1 MKVFRIKV
9 LLCLLV
15 LSLVVGAEA
24 FAQEDFNI
32 SKISPTLTGQANA
45 VVRISETS
53 WEILSKSEAKRRERT
68 VVTILN
74 EKGEDEHAQLY
85 VQYDKFTK
93 IADISGNLYD
103 SNGKLVKKLKNAD
116 IQDYGYGTAGDDITD
131 ARIKVAGFGRKT
143 YSYPYTIEY
152 IYESRNRNM
161 MFYPRWMP
169 ASDSETAVE
178 KAIYRIKTPAGF
190 VFRYKEYNGASAAE
204 KSKDK
209 DGADLYIWKLE
220 NRPAVNTRDSY
231 PLPLMEVSPMVLASP
246 AEFEIQDYKGNFNSW
261 EDLSKFYYTLNAGR
275 DVLPAATQTEIKN
288 LVSNAKSDREKILLI
303 YKWMQARSRYVSIQ
317 LGIGGWQTIDA
328 NTVASKGYGDCKG
341 LTNLTLAA
349 LRQAGITC
357 YAALIRAREE
367 ARIKP
372 DFPSSQFNHV
382 IACAI
387 VAKDT
392 IWLECTSQT
401 TPANFMGTF
410 TGGRPALIV
419 KPEGG
424 KLVMTPDY
432 KSHNN
437 VRTRKSEIKLEANG
451 DGQLG
456 VQTFYTGLRQ
466 ESRKEIMHRGNADE
480 QKKWLI
486 NQMNLPSLDLER
498 FELADGKGTEPS
510 ISEKLTLKVRNCA
523 TKSGTRLFVK
533 PNILSTHYELPAVTE
548 RTTDFYLPPA
558 DYDFTDL
565 DTALYIIPD
574 GFKPESSLP
583 VAQITSV
590 FGSMES
596 STVYSKNTLLCTRKL
611 ILKGG
616 RYPANEYANW
626 IAFLKKVRKADRAQV
641 VFIEKVD

>member
-1 MKVFRIKV
+1 MIRF
-9 LLCLLV
+9 LLLV
-15 LSLVVGAEA
+15 FGLITGVAA

-32 SKISPTLTGQANA
+32 AKINPSLIDQANA

-74 EKGEDEHAQLY
+74 EQGEDEHAQLY

-93 IADISGNLYD
+93 IADISGNLFD
-103 SNGKLVKKLKNAD
+103 ANGKLVKKLKNAD
-116 IQDYGYGTAGDDITD
+116 IEDYGYGIAGDDITD
-131 ARIKVAGFGRKT
+131 ARIKVAGFGKKA

-152 IYESRNRNM
+152 SYESRNRNM

-169 ASDSETAVE
+169 ALDSETAVE
-178 KAIYRIKTPAGF
+178 NAIYRIKAPAGF
-190 VFRYKEYNGASAAE
+190 VFRYKEYNGVAAVE

-209 DGADLYIWKLE
+209 DGADLYVWKLD
-220 NRPAVNTRDSY
+220 NRPAGNRRDSY
-231 PLPLMEVSPMVLASP
+231 PLPIMEASPMVLAAP
-246 AEFEIQDYKGNFNSW
+246 AEFELQDYKGNFNSW
-261 EDLSKFYYTLNAGR
+261 QDLSKFYYTLNAGR
-275 DVLPAATQTEIKN
+275 DILPPATQLEIKN

-328 NTVASKGYGDCKG
+328 ITVANKGYGDCKG

-349 LRQAGITC
+349 LRYAGVTC
-357 YAALIRAREE
+357 YAALIRAGEE
-367 ARIKP
+367 ARIKA

-387 VAKDT
+387 AAKDT

-419 KPEGG
+419 MPEGG
-424 KLVMTPDY
+424 KLVMTPGY
-432 KSHNN
+432 KEHHN
-437 VRTRKSEIKLEANG
+437 VRTRRTDVKLDANG
-451 DGQLG
+451 DGQLS
-456 VQTFYTGLRQ
+456 VQTSFTGLRQ
-466 ESRKEIMHRGNADE
+466 ESRKSIMHIGNKDE
-480 QKKWLI
+480 QKKWLV
-486 NQMNLPSLDLER
+486 NQINLPSLDLER
-498 FELADGKGTEPS
+498 FELSDGNGAEPS
-510 ISEKLTLKVRNCA
+510 VIEKLSIKVRNCA
-523 TKSGTRLFVK
+523 TKSGTRLFIK
-533 PNILSTHYELPAVTE
+533 PNILSTYYELPGITE

-565 DTALYIIPD
+565 DSVLYIIPD
-574 GFKPESSLP
+574 GFKPESTMPS
-583 VAQITSV
+583 ATITSI

-596 STVYSKNTLLCTRKL
+596 TANYTKNVLLCTRKL
-611 ILKGG
+611 ILRGG
-616 RYPANEYANW
+616 RYPAAEYANW
-626 IAFLKKVRKADRAQV
+626 VAFLKKVRKADRAQV
-641 VFIEKVD
+641 VFIEKAD

>member
-1 MKVFRIKV
+1 MMRFLALIF
-9 LLCLLV
+9 
-15 LSLVVGAEA
+15 SLTTGVSA
-24 FAQEDFNI
+24 FAQEDFNVA
-32 SKISPTLTGQANA
+32 KINLSLSDQANA

-74 EKGEDEHAQLY
+74 EQGEDEHAQLY

-103 SNGKLVKKLKNAD
+103 ATGKLVKKLRNAD
-116 IQDYGYGTAGDDITD
+116 IEDYGYGIAGDDITD
-131 ARIKVAGFGRKT
+131 ARIKVAGFGKKA
-143 YSYPYTIEY
+143 YAYPYTIEY
-152 IYESRNRNM
+152 SYESRNRNM

-169 ASDSETAVE
+169 ASDTETAVE
-178 KAIYRIKTPAGF
+178 SAVYLIKTPAGF
-190 VFRYKEYNGASAAE
+190 NFRYKEYNGAAAAG

-209 DGADLYIWKLE
+209 DGADLYLWKLE
-220 NRPAVNTRDSY
+220 NRPAGNRRDSY
-231 PLPLMEVSPMVLASP
+231 PLPVMEASPMVLTAP
-246 AEFEIQDYKGNFNSW
+246 AELELQEYKGNFNSW
-261 EDLSKFYYTLNAGR
+261 QDLSKFYYTLNAGR
-275 DVLPAATQTEIKN
+275 DVLPASTQAEIKN

-328 NTVASKGYGDCKG
+328 TAVANKGYGDCKG

-349 LRQAGITC
+349 LRYAGVTC
-357 YAALIRAREE
+357 YAALIRAGEE
-367 ARIKP
+367 ARIKA

-387 VAKDT
+387 AAKDT

-419 KPEGG
+419 MPEGG

-432 KSHNN
+432 KEHHN
-437 VRTRKSEIKLEANG
+437 VRTRRTDIKLDANG
-451 DGQLG
+451 DGQLS
-456 VQTFYTGLRQ
+456 VQTSYTGLRQ
-466 ESRKEIMHRGNADE
+466 ESRKSIMHSGNKDE
-480 QKKWLI
+480 QKKWLV
-486 NQMNLPSLDLER
+486 NQINLPSLDLER
-498 FELADGKGTEPS
+498 FELSDGNGAEPS
-510 ISEKLTLKVRNCA
+510 VIEKLSIKVRNCA
-523 TKSGTRLFVK
+523 TKSGTRLFIK
-533 PNILSTHYELPAVTE
+533 PNILSTYYELPGITE

-565 DTALYIIPD
+565 DSVSYIIPD
-574 GFKPESSLP
+574 GFKPESTMPS
-583 VAQITSV
+583 ATITSI

-596 STVYSKNTLLCTRKL
+596 SAVYTKNTLLCARKL

-616 RYPANEYANW
+616 RYPASEYANW
-626 IAFLKKVRKADRAQV
+626 IAFLKKVRKADRAQA